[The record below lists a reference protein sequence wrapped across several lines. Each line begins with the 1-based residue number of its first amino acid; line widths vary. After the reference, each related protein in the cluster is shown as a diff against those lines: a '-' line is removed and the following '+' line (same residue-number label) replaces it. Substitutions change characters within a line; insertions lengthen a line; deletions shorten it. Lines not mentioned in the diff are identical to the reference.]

1 MASEYD
7 ILNIDEVSSEENNE
21 KKADKYEKNLDSL
34 NLICFNRMKENLT
47 IIKDKII
54 NNFNIYNRS
63 FSLKVIIWSPFSGH
77 YLGII
82 TNLEK

>member
-1 MASEYD
+1 MK
-7 ILNIDEVSSEENNE
+7 

-63 FSLKVIIWSPFSGH
+63 FSLKVII
-77 YLGII
+77 
-82 TNLEK
+82 